1 MNADPNIWSAW
12 ASPSDKPHGAT
23 VFMRQRNYGRDVV
36 FVTETASGW
45 WGWNLELR
53 KPWVMLDGSWAFQ
66 YESGRGFNSPFTA
79 RDAAD
84 GFMRS
89 VGLLAPPASA
99 APAAP
104 PSPTVWDVLTSEA
117 REGLTFLK
125 NDPAANARFER
136 ITAFCER
143 QNKEN
148 PIAQVTE
155 QSRRK
160 CIETALT
167 HLIRGFGHEMAA
179 FPNSAHSINLML
191 CIFNLEDELAAM
203 SK

>member
-84 GFMRS
+84 DFMRS
-89 VGLLAPPASA
+89 VGLLAPSGAS
-99 APAAP
+99 PE
-104 PSPTVWDVLTSEA
+104 SSVWDTLLNEA
-117 REGLTFLK
+117 QEGLALLGNNPIATERF
-125 NDPAANARFER
+125 ARLED
-136 ITAFCER
+136 FCAR

-148 PIAQVTE
+148 PVATTG
-155 QSRRK
+155 QSRKAR
-160 CIETALT
+160 IETAVAN
-167 HLIRGFGHEMAA
+167 LIRGLGHEMVI
-179 FPNSAHSINLML
+179 FPKSQYSIDVLN